1 MPQLPLF
8 PQQASTVAG
17 QVDFIFAAEI
27 ALGLF
32 FTTIVVILIIYFGIR
47 YRRGARVDRSNPPDT
62 NLKVELSWM
71 LGLLVLGMGSFLG
84 AASVY
89 FNINTPPAD
98 ALDIYVVGQQ
108 WMWKAQHPEGRREIN
123 ELHVPVNVPVR
134 LTMISQDVIHSF
146 FIPAFRLKYDVIP
159 GRYTNLWF
167 EATRPGEYHLFCA
180 EYCGTNHSRMIGKVV
195 VMEQSD
201 YQAWLS
207 SGTAAEVPLSDAGE
221 QLFSQLGCSGCHTG
235 EPNATAPDLAG
246 IFGQPRPLES
256 GENVIADESYIRES
270 ILFPSEKIVAGY
282 APIMPTYEGRIT
294 EEQLLELVAYIQS
307 LGAGAEGQQ

>member
-1 MPQLPLF
+1 MPGFPDIPGLPQLPLF

-167 EATRPGEYHLFCA
+167 EATRPGE
-180 EYCGTNHSRMIGKVV
+180 
-195 VMEQSD
+195 
-201 YQAWLS
+201 
-207 SGTAAEVPLSDAGE
+207 
-221 QLFSQLGCSGCHTG
+221 
-235 EPNATAPDLAG
+235 
-246 IFGQPRPLES
+246 
-256 GENVIADESYIRES
+256 
-270 ILFPSEKIVAGY
+270 
-282 APIMPTYEGRIT
+282 
-294 EEQLLELVAYIQS
+294 
-307 LGAGAEGQQ
+307 